1 MIIDTILKNCSKRQ
15 NHKCDEQ
22 CENCSYGEFCPEDC
36 EKCLE
41 YIHYPYRAK
50 DGAPKRKYD
59 CPNMADFYTCKYSY
73 RYTSEIMYALERTT
87 RLFTVKNLK
96 VLSFG
101 CGPCTD
107 LFAIDCLRENGTLT
121 YDTLE
126 YHGIDYSESVWKNI
140 RDDIK
145 SFENDKIKISFFYK
159 DACQIINDISKGT
172 WIPDLI
178 VFQYVF
184 SDMEKHTSSDN
195 IRSFLETFSEYYNS
209 KVTKNTYIIL
219 NDINLGRSYGG
230 GRDYFDD
237 LRSRLTSSESLKG
250 RFRDDNAKSVYYP
263 RGYTYG
269 ERSLGEFPTNKNKFD
284 LTPMKKYNPFNTCA
298 SAQMLIRKD

>member
-1 MIIDTILKNCSKRQ
+1 M
-15 NHKCDEQ
+15 
-22 CENCSYGEFCPEDC
+22 
-36 EKCLE
+36 
-41 YIHYPYRAK
+41 
-50 DGAPKRKYD
+50 
-59 CPNMADFYTCKYSY
+59 
-73 RYTSEIMYALERTT
+73 
-87 RLFTVKNLK
+87 
-96 VLSFG
+96 
-101 CGPCTD
+101 
-107 LFAIDCLRENGTLT
+107 
-121 YDTLE
+121 
-126 YHGIDYSESVWKNI
+126 
-140 RDDIK
+140 
-145 SFENDKIKISFFYK
+145 
-159 DACQIINDISKGT
+159 
-172 WIPDLI
+172 
-178 VFQYVF
+178 FQYVF

-209 KVTKNTYIIL
+209 KVTKDTYIIL
-219 NDINLGRSYGG
+219 SDINLGRSYGG